1 MIFVNAF
8 SHRKVISQ
16 SPSKISQACGATKE
30 RKEFKGAARNLGSSK
45 LSKVAKN
52 IFGFQKPT
60 LRKEF
65 TRVSKNIRRF
75 GVLIKTFNSQR
86 KTGERTG
93 KGGGR
98 ESLTGVFSC

>member
-1 MIFVNAF
+1 MFVDAF

-30 RKEFKGAARNLGSSK
+30 REEFKGGARDLGSSK

-60 LRKEF
+60 LILTLYRSLGYI
-65 TRVSKNIRRF
+65 THP
-75 GVLIKTFNSQR
+75 LIYRLN
-86 KTGERTG
+86 
-93 KGGGR
+93 
-98 ESLTGVFSC
+98 LSCVHAAR

>member
-30 RKEFKGAARNLGSSK
+30 REEFKGGARDLGSSK

-60 LRKEF
+60 PNRLY
-65 TRVSKNIRRF
+65 
-75 GVLIKTFNSQR
+75 LSQCN
-86 KTGERTG
+86 
-93 KGGGR
+93 
-98 ESLTGVFSC
+98 LLFAL